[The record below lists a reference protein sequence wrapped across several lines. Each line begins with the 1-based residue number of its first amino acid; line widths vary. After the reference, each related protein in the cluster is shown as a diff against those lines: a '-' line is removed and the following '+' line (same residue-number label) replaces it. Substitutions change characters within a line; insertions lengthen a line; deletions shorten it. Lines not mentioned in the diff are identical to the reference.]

1 MTYPV
6 AMIPYANMAPYRE
19 LGAPRNCR
27 FVACLP
33 SASVTA
39 LLQNRVI
46 AAAVPVGGLAAL
58 GGQVEPLGP
67 YGIVAREK
75 SMSVLFF
82 SQHPMDQMRAPARIW
97 LTGDSESSVRLLFLL
112 LGYAH
117 GFDRLPLT
125 VANPE
130 HAQGELVIGD
140 AALKRILLECRP
152 QPAIRSTRCRADLKF
167 VTDLASGWY
176 AVHRLPFV
184 FARWVVRK
192 DAPSDAK
199 NSLKRWLNEFGRR
212 EDMLV
217 ARCIPKTAAALGV
230 SRTIVSDYFTVIR
243 RRLEDVDQAGQE
255 RFLSEL
261 ATHLRNPLF
270 QPAREST

>member
-19 LGAPRNCR
+19 LGAPRGCH

-39 LLQNRVI
+39 LAQNRVI

-58 GGQVEPLGP
+58 AGRVEPLGP
-67 YGIVAREK
+67 YGIAAREK

-82 SQHPMDQMRAPARIW
+82 SQRPLDEMGAPARIW

-112 LGYAH
+112 LGYAR
-117 GFDRLPLT
+117 GFDRLPLA
-125 VANPE
+125 VGHPE
-130 HAQGELVIGD
+130 QAQGELVIGD

-152 QPAIRSTRCRADLKF
+152 QPAVRPMRCQSDWKF
-167 VTDLASGWY
+167 VTDLASAWY
-176 AVHRLPFV
+176 AAHRLPFV
-184 FARWVVRK
+184 FARWVVCK
-192 DAPSDAK
+192 DAPQDAK
-199 NSLKRWLNEFGRR
+199 SALKHWLDDFGRQ
-212 EDMLV
+212 EDQLV
-217 ARCIPKTAAALGV
+217 ERSVPKTAAALGV
-230 SRTIVSDYFTVIR
+230 SRKIVSDYFRVIR
-243 RRLEDVDQAGQE
+243 RRLHTIDQAGQD

-270 QPAREST
+270 QPAGESP